1 MKFSKSYY
9 LSGIIAA
16 SLVFLGLTATFPR
29 QVRAGTHKEFL
40 VSLEFPP
47 GPNRQPPTSTVGAA
61 VRGKTC
67 IVAQETK
74 PLTALM
80 SNRDNQTKTIAP
92 NPTFFVYVPE
102 NNAKTAEFVLQDD
115 KGKEIA
121 LEEVPIGNKSGIFKI
136 SLPTSVILEMGK
148 NYQWQFSLE
157 CESFPKDGNVKLSGE
172 IERVELSAAA
182 RGQLEKAIEPLQQ
195 AQVYAANNIWQETL
209 TVLANQRCSNPKEWE
224 ELLNS
229 VGLADFALEPFVK

>member
-1 MKFSKSYY
+1 MKLSKSYY

-29 QVRAGTHKEFL
+29 QVRAETQSELL

-61 VRGKTC
+61 VRGTSC
-67 IVAQETK
+67 IAAQETK

-80 SNRDNQTKTIAP
+80 SNRDNRTKTIAP

-102 NNAKTAEFVLQDD
+102 NNAKTAEFMLQDD
-115 KGKEIA
+115 KGREIA
-121 LEEVPIGNKSGIFKI
+121 SEEIPIGNKSGIFKI
-136 SLPTSVILEMGK
+136 GLPTSIILEMGK
-148 NYQWQFSLE
+148 NYQWKFSLK
-157 CESFPKDGNVKLSGE
+157 CESFPENDKVNLSGE
-172 IERVELSAAA
+172 IERVELSAVA
-182 RGQLEKAIEPLQQ
+182 REQLEKAIEPLQQ

-209 TVLANQRCSNPKEWE
+209 TIVADQRCSNPKEWE

-229 VGLADFALEPFVK
+229 VGLADFTLEPFVK